1 LNRFI
6 FKAISFISFTRLIRV
21 HSGLVVERRPNSF
34 GHFSYMFAE
43 WSFLSPS
50 FGLES

>member
-21 HSGLVVERRPNSF
+21 HSGLVVERRPNNIDT
-34 GHFSYMFAE
+34 FS
-43 WSFLSPS
+43 
-50 FGLES
+50 